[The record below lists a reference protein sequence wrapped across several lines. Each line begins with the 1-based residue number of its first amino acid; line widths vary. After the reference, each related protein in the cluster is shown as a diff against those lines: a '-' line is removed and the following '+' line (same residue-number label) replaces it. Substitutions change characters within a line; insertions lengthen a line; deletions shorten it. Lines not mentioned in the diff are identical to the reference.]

1 MADKFLD
8 YSGVELLWRKIKQLT
23 DKKLE
28 KVEAGNASVTVKDN
42 NKVAVQISKSE
53 DNLLSLKQDGLH
65 SARPVLNKL
74 TFGADK
80 AYTYDGTEDVTVP
93 VYQGETNGTEI
104 DIPFVVC
111 AVMRYV
117 CINDPGRG

>member
-93 VYQGETNGTEI
+93 VYQGETN
-104 DIPFVVC
+104 
-111 AVMRYV
+111 
-117 CINDPGRG
+117 